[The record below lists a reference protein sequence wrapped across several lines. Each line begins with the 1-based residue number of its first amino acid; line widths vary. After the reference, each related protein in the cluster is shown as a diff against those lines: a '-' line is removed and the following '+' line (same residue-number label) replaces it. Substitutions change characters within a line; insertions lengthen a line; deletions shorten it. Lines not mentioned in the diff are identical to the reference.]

1 VRLFPKLSLNRL
13 RGRSILDPAILATE
27 QVFLA
32 PPFTPEVAAAVSL
45 ISTRLPFRADERS
58 RLLYQAE
65 ANAMSEKEY
74 EALSPLIGQMARPR
88 RVLEIG
94 PGLGRS
100 AVYFSKRRLW
110 DEDAEVHL
118 YDATGAQ
125 TKYKTRHY
133 DRPPQWPD
141 ISSFCGNLPL
151 LRSFLDH
158 NRMANYR
165 IFNAAE
171 LPLSRLPGPYD
182 LVYAFFGLGYHW
194 SLEFYLDEVTPLV
207 GENSVLVCT
216 LHRNFRPFA
225 RLREF
230 STRILYCRDI
240 KKNAEPRKLLAL
252 SRSKLPEAGVSLA
265 EAFPR

>member
-1 VRLFPKLSLNRL
+1 VRLFPKFSLNRL
-13 RGRSILDPAILATE
+13 RGRSILDPAIAQTE
-27 QVFLA
+27 HLFLA

-45 ISTRLPFRADERS
+45 VSTRLPFRADEAS

-65 ANAMSEKEY
+65 ANAMAEREY
-74 EALSPLIGQMARPR
+74 EALSSLFEKMARPR

-100 AVYFSKRRLW
+100 AVYFSKKRLW
-110 DEDAEVHL
+110 DEQAEVHL

-141 ISSFCGNLPL
+141 VSSFCGNVAL
-151 LRSFLDH
+151 LRRFLDY
-158 NRMANYR
+158 NRIPNYR

-171 LPLSRLPGPYD
+171 LPLSNLPGPYD

-194 SLEFYLDEVTPLV
+194 SLEFYLDELAPLL
-207 GENSVLVCT
+207 GQSGVLICT
-216 LHRNFRPFA
+216 LHKNFRHFT
-225 RLREF
+225 RLHEF
-230 STRILYCRDI
+230 STRVLYCRDI
-240 KKNAEPRKLLAL
+240 KKNASPRKLLVL
-252 SRSKLPEAGVSLA
+252 SKGNLPEVGARLA